1 MIHQHSE
8 EELRTL
14 QRNVVDAVLKARPE
28 PGGFPPIAAVS
39 SSTFE
44 GFIGRQ
50 LYWHV
55 RGALDEGEEPPNE
68 WIAHPDTII
77 VENVAIAV
85 GVEALEAFSN
95 TYEKSGELV
104 GAAHMSWAASLI
116 KDIDSSQFNDLVFR
130 TADLIELA
138 NDEEAA
144 SFESAVLGLAFG

>member
-1 MIHQHSE
+1 MIHQHSD

-14 QRNVVDAVLKARPE
+14 QRKVVDAVLAARPE

-39 SSTFE
+39 LSTFE

-50 LYWHV
+50 LYWHL

-85 GVEALEAFSN
+85 GLEALEAFSN

-104 GAAHMSWAASLI
+104 RAAHMSWAASLI

-130 TADLIELA
+130 TADLLDLA
-138 NDEEAA
+138 NDDKSA
-144 SFESAVLGLAFG
+144 SFESAVLGVAFR